1 MGILLGGGPSWA
13 DIVTAVGT
21 ALLALFAIATT
32 GFAAAAFRAQSSQL
46 RSEQRERLREAGE
59 RRRAQAVQVYV
70 WQTPPTTPLQR
81 GGGPETSRTASLVNS
96 SQQPVYDVTIRWMT
110 GGVLRGA
117 AVREEPLK
125 PGEVQTAVT
134 TSDTVTD
141 LDGVVAVAFFRD
153 RAGLRWRTYADGR
166 LEEDNPA
173 PAATAS
179 GSSAR

>member
-1 MGILLGGGPSWA
+1 VSEIYTEQ
-13 DIVTAVGT
+13 VTAVT
-21 ALLALFAIATT
+21 NVVLALFAIVT
-32 GFAAAAFRAQSSQL
+32 GVFAWLAWRGQKRQL
-46 RSEQRERLREAGE
+46 GDLYGEREREGEE

-96 SQQPVYDVTIRWMT
+96 SRQPVYDVTIRWMT

-125 PGEVQTAVT
+125 PEEVQTAVI

-153 RAGLRWRTYADGR
+153 RAGLWWRTYSDGR
-166 LEEDNPA
+166 LEEHVTA
-173 PAATAS
+173 PAAT
-179 GSSAR
+179 GPGE